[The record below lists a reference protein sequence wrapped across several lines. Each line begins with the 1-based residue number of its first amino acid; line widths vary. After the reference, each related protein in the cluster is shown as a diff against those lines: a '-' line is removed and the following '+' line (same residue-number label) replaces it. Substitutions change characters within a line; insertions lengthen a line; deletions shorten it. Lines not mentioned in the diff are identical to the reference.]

1 VAARKGMA
9 LPDLPLGRVARVA
22 AVEEALPELLE
33 VGFVPG
39 AQVEPR
45 HTGLGG
51 DPRVYE
57 VDGALVALRRVAARR
72 VRVVVAPEGIEAEE

>member
-1 VAARKGMA
+1 MAGHKGMA

-22 AVEEALPELLE
+22 SVDEALPELVE

-39 AQVEPR
+39 ARVKPR

-57 VDGALVALRRVAARR
+57 VDGALVALRRGAARR
-72 VRVVVAPEGIEAEE
+72 VHVVAAPEGMEAEE